1 MAQEPIDSAT
11 AMDTLPDAPADTAVK
26 APVRSFKKKYAKMK
40 VKFDHGIRENENL
53 IREELRI
60 EDLSKR
66 IQEQNDQL
74 LEVLL
79 EFNESLQVSPTLR
92 FDLNMPADIPSL
104 PTAEQVIAPLVEDA
118 TLARTTL
125 KEAKTELANGTFSA
139 GAYRQVEESIKRNK
153 EFAPAMNYSTLC
165 KVPHTATNA
174 PDAEKITDGVERR
187 LGYFTPEHETEYYLA
202 LDAKLGDEAAAL
214 QVERIPDPPTFA
226 EREKDANLRNP
237 ASVHNWLRRNQP
249 QTLQDHEVASE
260 KSTSRPSNQR
270 SSKRAPTQRKDEE
283 AHEEEGIDAEPTP
296 KNKRKREEDTGYRP
310 KGGSSRSKK
319 KKDESTPT
327 ANRTAKKT

>member
-1 MAQEPIDSAT
+1 
-11 AMDTLPDAPADTAVK
+11 
-26 APVRSFKKKYAKMK
+26 
-40 VKFDHGIRENENL
+40 
-53 IREELRI
+53 
-60 EDLSKR
+60 
-66 IQEQNDQL
+66 
-74 LEVLL
+74 
-79 EFNESLQVSPTLR
+79 
-92 FDLNMPADIPSL
+92 MPADIPSL

-125 KEAKTELANGTFSA
+125 KEAKTELANGNFSA

-153 EFAPAMNYSTLC
+153 EFAPAMNYNSLC
-165 KVPHTATNA
+165 KVPHTATTA
-174 PDAEKITDGVERR
+174 SDAEKITDGVERR

-226 EREKDANLRNP
+226 ERERDANMRNP

-260 KSTSRPSNQR
+260 KSTSKPSNQR

-283 AHEEEGIDAEPTP
+283 THDEDGMDAEPTP

-319 KKDESTPT
+319 KKEESTPT
-327 ANRTAKKT
+327 ANRTTKKT